1 GVGSTSALSFRF
13 DLHSVRVVERETLT
27 SDVGVALAPPTGGSP
42 YSVAGK
48 ELKVLGNIGAE
59 QVASI
64 ARSQAVPGYT

>member
-1 GVGSTSALSFRF
+1 
-13 DLHSVRVVERETLT
+13 
-27 SDVGVALAPPTGGSP
+27 VALAPPTGGSP